1 MTDRRDKGFA
11 PGAGGADA
19 ARDAAMRDA
28 ASLHAR
34 GPYEGG
40 NGLLLGG
47 TVSQGTAAP
56 DGESWA
62 RGRVGLLRR
71 LAGAGGSRWSQGGF
85 SPANLFAMLL
95 FAVLAIALFLAL
107 VAGTSVYR
115 HIFDDDQS
123 TADLRRGT
131 SLVSNTLRAV
141 DAPNTVTSADGPEGP
156 ALVLVEHLETG
167 TFETRLYLHEG
178 WIVQEYAVEGAEYNP
193 DAATPVV
200 ESTSFS
206 FSIQPEAVRV
216 SCDSG
221 QVTVALRSADP
232 LMEGGGPHA

>member
-1 MTDRRDKGFA
+1 MTDRRDKGYA
-11 PGAGGADA
+11 PGAGSPS
-19 ARDAAMRDA
+19 ARDAAMNDA
-28 ASLHAR
+28 AGLHAR

-40 NGLLLGG
+40 NSLLLGG
-47 TVSQGTAAP
+47 TVSQGSAAP

-62 RGRVGLLRR
+62 RGRMGLLRR
-71 LAGAGGSRWSQGGF
+71 LAGAGRSRWSQGGF

-107 VAGTSVYR
+107 MAGTSVYQR
-115 HIFDDDQS
+115 IFGDDQS

-131 SLVSNTLRAV
+131 SLIANTLRAV
-141 DAPNTVTSADGPEGP
+141 DAPSTVTSADGPEGP
-156 ALVLVEHLETG
+156 ALVLVEHLATG

-200 ESTSFS
+200 ESATFS

-221 QVTVALRSADP
+221 QMTVALRSTDP
-232 LMEGGGPHA
+232 LMEGGGQHA

>member
-1 MTDRRDKGFA
+1 MTDRLDKGYA
-11 PGAGGADA
+11 PNAGSPS
-19 ARDAAMRDA
+19 ARDAAMNDA
-28 ASLHAR
+28 ASLPAR

-40 NGLLLGG
+40 NSLLLGG
-47 TVSQGTAAP
+47 TVSQGSAAP

-62 RGRVGLLRR
+62 RGRMGLLRR
-71 LAGAGGSRWSQGGF
+71 LAGAGRSRWSQGGF

-107 VAGTSVYR
+107 MAGTSVYQR
-115 HIFDDDQS
+115 IFGDDQS

-131 SLVSNTLRAV
+131 SLIANTLRAV

-156 ALVLVEHLETG
+156 ALVLVEHLATG
-167 TFETRLYLHEG
+167 TFEMRLYLHEG

-200 ESTSFS
+200 ESAMFS
-206 FSIQPEAVRV
+206 FNIQPEAVRV

-221 QVTVALRSADP
+221 QVTVALRSTDP
-232 LMEGGGPHA
+232 LMEGGGQHV